1 MDVRAAGGVRR
12 AIRRR
17 VIHEARATRWIHALP
32 AESIECFVDRR
43 RSYRVRQRSS
53 TSTAERARD
62 TQQQITV
69 LLARSALL
77 RQWSR

>member
-1 MDVRAAGGVRR
+1 MVGRLPHDATAVA
-12 AIRRR
+12 
-17 VIHEARATRWIHALP
+17 ECPSPARLYI
-32 AESIECFVDRR
+32 SQSVDRR
-43 RSYRVRQRSS
+43 GNMAARSAHQRSS

>member
-1 MDVRAAGGVRR
+1 MTVGRLVPD
-12 AIRRR
+12 
-17 VIHEARATRWIHALP
+17 ATAVAKCPSAVHLYMSR
-32 AESIECFVDRR
+32 SVDRR
-43 RSYRVRQRSS
+43 GNTVARSAHQRSS

-77 RQWSR
+77 RQ

>member
-1 MDVRAAGGVRR
+1 MTVGRCAMVRR
-12 AIRRR
+12 CVSPALVRIGFFSAPMHRCLNQVLARRR
-17 VIHEARATRWIHALP
+17 GTAARSAH
-32 AESIECFVDRR
+32 
-43 RSYRVRQRSS
+43 QRSS

>member
-1 MDVRAAGGVRR
+1 MQPRIVASVHQRISASEID
-12 AIRRR
+12 
-17 VIHEARATRWIHALP
+17 ARAVAMHPRIVAL
-32 AESIECFVDRR
+32 SH
-43 RSYRVRQRSS
+43 QRSR

>member
-1 MDVRAAGGVRR
+1 MTVGRLVPDATAVAECPSAAHLYMSRSVDWRGNTL
-12 AIRRR
+12 
-17 VIHEARATRWIHALP
+17 ARSAH
-32 AESIECFVDRR
+32 
-43 RSYRVRQRSS
+43 QRSS

-77 RQWSR
+77 RQ